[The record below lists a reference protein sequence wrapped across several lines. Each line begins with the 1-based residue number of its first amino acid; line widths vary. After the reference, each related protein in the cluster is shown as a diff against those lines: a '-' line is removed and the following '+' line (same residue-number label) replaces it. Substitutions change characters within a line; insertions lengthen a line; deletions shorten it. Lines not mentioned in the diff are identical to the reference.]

1 MKHPLLLAL
10 CVTTTLALAQPAPNR
25 PVGPSAPV
33 KTGPVAPV
41 AGSLGLIIDS
51 TVTTTHAVTI
61 KGQRVPY
68 TAATGTQPVWDET
81 GKPIAGVF
89 YTYYERTD
97 VKDRAARPLVISFN
111 GGPGTASVWMHMAY
125 TGPKLLN
132 VDSEG
137 YPLQPYA
144 IKDNPHSILDV
155 ADIVFIDPVNT
166 GYSRMVSP
174 DGPKEKFFGVN
185 ADIKY
190 LAEWLNTFVSRKS
203 RWLSPKYLIGESYGT
218 TRVSGLALELQN
230 ASWMYLNGVILVS
243 PTDLGIERGA
253 AIEGANRLP
262 YYAATAWHHK
272 VLPADLQ
279 KKDLTEMLPEVE
291 QFTQNELI
299 PAMARG
305 GFLDPQKRQQ
315 LATRMARYSGLPE
328 KVILEHNLNVPT
340 NFFWKELLRDKGYTI
355 GRLDSRYLGIDRQ
368 VSGDR
373 PDYSPE
379 LTSWLHSFTP
389 PINHYFREVLGYKT
403 DLKYFMFG
411 PVSPWARTGENQDR
425 SAENLRQA
433 MAQNPY
439 LHLLVQSGYYDGA
452 CDYYN
457 AQYNMWQMD
466 PSGKLKSR
474 MDWKGYRSGHM
485 MYLRQEDLATS
496 NEDLREFIKRTT
508 PKAGQPAKY

>member
-1 MKHPLLLAL
+1 MNKALSAYCLGLLA
-10 CVTTTLALAQPAPNR
+10 TTLSLAQTPPPAVSTTP
-25 PVGPSAPV
+25 PT
-33 KTGPVAPV
+33 KTEPGMLTLPMD
-41 AGSLGLIIDS
+41 GS
-51 TVTTTHAVTI
+51 VTTTHVATI

-68 TAATGTQPVWDET
+68 TATAGTQPVWDEN

-89 YTYYERTD
+89 YTYYERSD

-111 GGPGTASVWMHMAY
+111 GGPGTASVWMHIAY

-137 YPLQPYA
+137 YPLQPYTLR
-144 IKDNPHSILDV
+144 DNPSSILDV

-166 GYSRMVSP
+166 GFSRMAST
-174 DGPKEKFFGVN
+174 DGPRTKFFGVN

-190 LAEWLNTFVSRKS
+190 LAEWLNTFVSRKN
-203 RWLSPKYLIGESYGT
+203 RWPSPKYLIGESYGT

-230 ASWMYLNGVILVS
+230 ANWMYLNGVILVS
-243 PTDLGIERGA
+243 PTDLGIVRGGPVGA
-253 AIEGANRLP
+253 ANLLP
-262 YYAATAWHHK
+262 YYAATAWFHK

-279 KKDLTEMLPEVE
+279 QKDLVDMLPEVE
-291 QFTQNELI
+291 QITNNELI
-299 PAMARG
+299 PAMTRG
-305 GFLDPQKRQQ
+305 GFLDPSKRQQ
-315 LATRMARYSGLPE
+315 MAQKIARYSGLSE
-328 KVILEHNLNVPT
+328 KVILEHNLMIPT
-340 NFFWKELLRDKGYTI
+340 DFFWKELLRSKGQTI

-368 VSGDR
+368 DAGDR

-389 PINHYFREVLGYKT
+389 PINYYFREVLNYKT

-411 PVSPWARTGENQDR
+411 PVFPWARTGENEDH

-466 PSGKLKSR
+466 PSGKLKNR

-485 MYLRQEDLATS
+485 MYLRQDDLVTA
-496 NEDLREFIKRTT
+496 NDDLRNFIKRTT
-508 PKAGQPAKY
+508 PKTSQPAKY